1 MRAVPYQNQIT
12 VLVKYHQDVFSIGA
26 FRNNL
31 HITNSQ
37 RRASPSKLKIRNPS
51 KPPKIKPITAEIPAP
66 ARKLF
71 SKVPL
76 LLAILKPI
84 RGHRK
89 SEHMNPTKA
98 SNSDDA
104 NPIVANM
111 KIGLMGA
118 TKPSQ

>member
-1 MRAVPYQNQIT
+1 MNITLLRNQ
-12 VLVKYHQDVFSIGA
+12 LVTPPVC
-26 FRNNL
+26 
-31 HITNSQ
+31 Q
-37 RRASPSKLKIRNPS
+37 RRASPSQLKIHNPS
-51 KPPKIKPITAEIPAP
+51 KPPKIKPITAEILAP

-71 SKVPL
+71 TKVPL
-76 LLAILKPI
+76 LFAILKPI
-84 RGHRK
+84 TGHRK
-89 SEHMNPTKA
+89 SEHVNQIKA